1 MLQLAIK
8 AGKFPMTSVYQF
20 GSDEAL
26 HAAPLPPK
34 PSRGAFPPEKPNRQ
48 PREVPAS
55 VMAAAAAVGQAVNPV
70 SSAPTQQSAGSTSRP
85 AAGGSSVWVTAPE
98 GVSAEARL
106 AVRLPESEF
115 TYIDRPWLHFLSRW
129 AAIDDELQ
137 KCFGEEAFTM
147 LDMGSCAGFFSLQAA
162 VAYPAA
168 MILGVEGSVGI
179 GNGTIG
185 VDGSQEKIIASK
197 GIQTHLRWIQR
208 LNLRNC
214 LVAPDVWD
222 FHKVATLASKQSY
235 LCDVMLLLS
244 VVHHMDNVSFQQY
257 SAKGLTR
264 VEGSLQ
270 LMANLLQLAPR
281 HFVELPDEPWL
292 SHVYERFGTAQDFLR
307 AAAEL
312 SGKKWQFTGPLVIS
326 EWYGRRELW
335 LMETNQEA
343 LPMLSLEAI
352 FPKLLPLPQASPAS
366 QASQASAAPAPVQ
379 QAAPVQAPP
388 AAAPAA
394 PAVPAVPHPSVVPP
408 AFTSL
413 SWQEELGRAML
424 KAPTSLIAAHLAL
437 RDAMIS
443 AEAALRETTRE
454 AAPAPGTEAWTA

>member
-1 MLQLAIK
+1 
-8 AGKFPMTSVYQF
+8 
-20 GSDEAL
+20 
-26 HAAPLPPK
+26 
-34 PSRGAFPPEKPNRQ
+34 
-48 PREVPAS
+48 
-55 VMAAAAAVGQAVNPV
+55 
-70 SSAPTQQSAGSTSRP
+70 
-85 AAGGSSVWVTAPE
+85 
-98 GVSAEARL
+98 
-106 AVRLPESEF
+106 
-115 TYIDRPWLHFLSRW
+115 
-129 AAIDDELQ
+129 
-137 KCFGEEAFTM
+137 M

-185 VDGSQEKIIASK
+185 VDGSQEKIIASE

-214 LVAPDVWD
+214 LVAPEVWD
-222 FHKVATLASKQSY
+222 FDKVASLAAKQSY

-244 VVHHMDNVSFQQY
+244 VVHHMDQVSLEQY

-270 LMANLLQLAPR
+270 LMAKLLQLAPR
-281 HFVELPDEPWL
+281 HFVELPDDPWL
-292 SHVYERFGTAQDFLR
+292 SHVYERFGTAQHFLR
-307 AAAEL
+307 AAAEQ
-312 SGKKWQFTGPLVIS
+312 SGKKWRFTGPLVIS

-335 LMETNQEA
+335 LMEANQEA

-352 FPKLLPLPQASPAS
+352 FPKLLPLPS
-366 QASQASAAPAPVQ
+366 QASQAAPVQ
-379 QAAPVQAPP
+379 QAAPVAPQASP
-388 AAAPAA
+388 AAPAA
-394 PAVPAVPHPSVVPP
+394 PSPAVLPAVAAPSEL
-408 AFTSL
+408 TSL
-413 SWQEELGRAML
+413 SWQEDLGRAML

-443 AEAALRETTRE
+443 AEAALQESTRE